1 MHQIALIC
9 LLGILVACNSQPPK
23 KQSNIEN
30 MDSLSLDERAKK
42 LAHEFIITDG
52 HVDLPYRLNDLMED
66 VSVRT
71 ENGDFD
77 FVRAREGGLDA
88 PFMSIYVPSSYQ
100 ETGGAKEFAEK
111 MILLVEKITTDYPK
125 KYAIAR
131 SPEEVSELFKNGV
144 IALPLGMENGAPIG
158 NELHL
163 VQHFHNLGIRY
174 ITLTHAKD
182 NLICDSSYDPAG
194 TWNGLS
200 PFGYTVVEEMNRVGI
215 MVDVSH
221 VSDSTFYQV
230 LKITKAPVIASHSS
244 CRYFTPGWKRN
255 MSDEM
260 IELLALNGG
269 VIQINF
275 GSDFL
280 DESARKSK
288 KQNQEY
294 LTGWEE
300 EIGDSLSKEEIFA
313 YKNEYHLKNYKYS
326 TVSKVADH
334 IDHVVS
340 IAGID
345 HVAFGSDFDGVGDT
359 LPDGL
364 KDASQ
369 YPNVIGELLK
379 RGYTEE
385 DIEKICYLNVFRVWN
400 KTAEVASKLQGS

>member
-1 MHQIALIC
+1 MKLINQ
-9 LLGILVACNSQPPK
+9 LLFVLVITSVVACSSPK
-23 KQSNIEN
+23 PETTIQT
-30 MDSLSLDERAKK
+30 DEEIMADAVRMAQEYIM
-42 LAHEFIITDG
+42 ADG
-52 HVDLPYRLNDLMED
+52 HVDIPYRLMNKMDD
-66 VSVRT
+66 ISVRT
-71 ENGDFD
+71 EDGHFD
-77 FVRAREGGLDA
+77 FVRAKEGGLDA

-100 ETGGAKEFAEK
+100 ETGEAKEFAEK
-111 MILLVEKITTDYPK
+111 MILLVEKITTDYPE

-163 VQHFHNLGIRY
+163 VQHFHDLGIRY

-300 EIGDSLSKEEIFA
+300 EIGDSLSKEEVFA
-313 YKNEYHLKNYKYS
+313 YKNEYHRENYNYS

-359 LPDGL
+359 LPHGL

-400 KTAEVASKLQGS
+400 KSAEVASKLQGS

>member
-1 MHQIALIC
+1 MHQIVLIC
-9 LLGILVACNSQPPK
+9 LLGILTACNSQPPER
-23 KQSNIEN
+23 QRTVEN

-42 LAHEFIITDG
+42 LAQKFIITDG

-88 PFMSIYVPSSYQ
+88 PFMSIYVPSSFQ

-111 MILLVEKITTDYPK
+111 MIQLVEKIATDYPD

-131 SPEEVSELFKNGV
+131 SPEEVSELFSKGI

-163 VQHFHNLGIRY
+163 VQHFHELGIRY

-215 MVDVSH
+215 MVDISH

-275 GSDFL
+275 GSNFL
-280 DESARKSK
+280 DGSSRKSK
-288 KQNQEY
+288 QKNQEY
-294 LTGWEE
+294 LVRWEE
-300 EIGDSLSKEEIFA
+300 EMGDSLSNEEILA
-313 YKNEYHLKNYKYS
+313 YKNKYHRDNYNFS
-326 TVSKVADH
+326 TVSKVVDH

-340 IAGID
+340 VAGID

-369 YPNVIGELLK
+369 YPSIIEELLK
-379 RGYTEE
+379 RGYSEE

-400 KTAEVASKLQGS
+400 QAAEVASKLQTS